1 MSKSMLFLFTETSL
15 HAGTGRAM
23 STVDLP
29 IQRERATGYPMIQ
42 ASGIKGR
49 LRAHYSDRTLMD
61 EKDFFAV
68 FGPKTANAAD
78 YAGALSFGD
87 ARLLIFPVR
96 SLAGVFAWVTSVDVL
111 AHFHRQATAMGQTPT
126 WSVPATQPGE
136 EQVWAGSEAEIA
148 IAVEG
153 EKRVVLEEYS
163 FKSVSSNVD
172 VAIIGK
178 WLADNALPQSDEYQY
193 WRDNLPK
200 KLCILH
206 QDVFRDFTLYAT
218 EVQTHIKLDPSKK
231 TVEPGALWTAES
243 LPVDTLLYVPL
254 TAQSSRY
261 DKNKIGATDVLMKI
275 TAASHKVTRINFGG
289 DETTGQGFVAI
300 RFLGGES

>member
-1 MSKSMLFLFTETSL
+1 MLFLFTETAL

-68 FGPKTANAAD
+68 FGPETANAAD

-87 ARLLIFPVR
+87 ARLLLFPVR

-111 AHFHRQATAMGQTPT
+111 ARFHRQATAMGQPPT
-126 WSVPATQPGE
+126 WNVPTAQPGE
-136 EQVWAGSEAEIA
+136 EQTWVGSEEIV
-148 IAVEG
+148 IPMSG
-153 EKRVVLEEYS
+153 NDKRVVLEEYS
-163 FKSVSSNVD
+163 FQSVSSEVD
-172 VAIIGK
+172 VTAIGK
-178 WLADNALPQSDEYQY
+178 WLAEHALPKGNEYNY

-206 QDVFRDFTLYAT
+206 QDAFRDFTLYAT
-218 EVQTHIKLDPSKK
+218 EVQTHIKLDVEKK
-231 TVEPGALWTAES
+231 TVETGALWTAES
-243 LPVDTLLYVPL
+243 LPVDTLMYVPL
-254 TAQSSRY
+254 SAQSSRY
-261 DKNKIGATDVLMKI
+261 REHKISADEVLKRI
-275 TAASHKVTRINFGG
+275 TAATHKVTRINFGG
-289 DETTGQGFVAI
+289 DETTGQGFVAM